1 MSLGQL
7 LHGLVHPE
15 FGHMRPRRDPV
26 VDPYTGRCPFHGDCL
41 EGLAAGPALEE
52 RWGVNARQLPPD
64 HEGWKLEANYL
75 AQGLVNLVLV
85 LSPQRIILGGGVMEQ
100 PQLFPLVRQ
109 NVIELLGGYVRA
121 KAILEDIEQYIV
133 PPALGNQAGLLGGFA
148 LAQAALAA
156 T

>member
-1 MSLGQL
+1 MSRGQL

-15 FGHMRPRRDPV
+15 FGHMRPRRDSV
-26 VDPYTGRCPFHGDCL
+26 ADPYSGRCPFHGDCL

-52 RWGVNARQLPPD
+52 RWGVNARQLPRD

-109 NVIELLGGYVRA
+109 NVIELLGGYVQA

-148 LAQAALAA
+148 LAQGALA
-156 T
+156 TT